1 MELFDIPNYTGY
13 KADKQ
18 GNIYSMIPKGCRNRF
33 DKSKWNKEPTFL
45 TPRVLPNG
53 YLRVYMRND
62 NTNKRED
69 VYVHRII
76 AGLFLDKP
84 EGKDVVNHKDCNTK
98 NNCVDNLEWVT
109 TKENVDYAFEYG
121 YMSRDNKG
129 RFIHK

>member
-33 DKSKWNKEPTFL
+33 DRNKWNKEPTFL
-45 TPRVLPNG
+45 KPRVLPNG
-53 YLRVYMRND
+53 YLRVYLRND
-62 NTNKRED
+62 DTNKRED

-76 AGLFLDKP
+76 AELFLDKP

>member
-18 GNIYSMIPKGCRNRF
+18 GNIYSMIPQGCRNRF
-33 DKSKWNKEPTFL
+33 DRNKWNKEPTL
-45 TPRVLPNG
+45 LKPRILPNG
-53 YLRVYMRND
+53 YLRVYLRND

-76 AGLFLDKP
+76 AELFLDKP
-84 EGKDVVNHKDCNTK
+84 EGKNVINHKDCNTK
-98 NNCVDNLEWVT
+98 NNCIDNLEWVT

-121 YMSRDNKG
+121 YMSRDNEG

>member
-45 TPRVLPNG
+45 KLRVLPNG
-53 YLRVYMRND
+53 YLRVYLRND

-69 VYVHRII
+69 VYIHRII
-76 AGLFLDKP
+76 AELFLDKP